1 MLQRETEKVPLGPEK
16 PFSFLSFF
24 LFFFFFATSGIHTNF
39 SEHNEVPFHF
49 SEYRILVDTLE
60 P

>member
-1 MLQRETEKVPLGPEK
+1 MLQRETEKLPLGPEK
-16 PFSFLSFF
+16 PFSFL
-24 LFFFFFATSGIHTNF
+24 FFFFATSGIHTNF

-49 SEYRILVDTLE
+49 SEYHISVDTLE